1 MAESS
6 DYVDNLTK
14 TDVKLLIDNSLLEQ
28 EKRLS
33 KEFRDELDL
42 QTDKLI
48 NAVEKQNKLY
58 SDQIIA
64 LNKDVATL
72 NTVVENLKSK
82 VNGVR
87 LQVTV
92 VGTACATLGGL
103 LGFFIAQLAK

>member
-1 MAESS
+1 M
-6 DYVDNLTK
+6 DNLTK
-14 TDVKLLIDNSLLEQ
+14 TEVKLLIDNSLLEQ

-103 LGFFIAQLAK
+103 LGFFIAQLVK

>member
-1 MAESS
+1 MAGSS
-6 DYVDNLTK
+6 NVDNSLTK
-14 TDVKLLIDNSLLEQ
+14 TEVKLLIDNSLLEQ

-82 VNGVR
+82 VNGVH

-92 VGTACATLGGL
+92 VGTACATLGGFV
-103 LGFFIAQLAK
+103 GFLIAQLAK

>member
-1 MAESS
+1 MAESNS
-6 DYVDNLTK
+6 VDNLTK
-14 TDVKLLIDNSLLEQ
+14 TEVKLLIDNSLLEQ

>member
-1 MAESS
+1 MAGSS
-6 DYVDNLTK
+6 NVDNSLTK
-14 TDVKLLIDNSLLEQ
+14 TEVKLLIDNSLLEQ

-72 NTVVENLKSK
+72 NSVVENLKSK

>member
-1 MAESS
+1 MAESNS
-6 DYVDNLTK
+6 VDNLTK
-14 TDVKLLIDNSLLEQ
+14 TEVKLLIDNSLLEQ

-58 SDQIIA
+58 SDRIIA

>member
-1 MAESS
+1 MAGSN
-6 DYVDNLTK
+6 DNVDNLTK
-14 TDVKLLIDNSLLEQ
+14 TEVKLLIDNSLLEQ

-103 LGFFIAQLAK
+103 LGFFIAQLAR

>member
-14 TDVKLLIDNSLLEQ
+14 TEVKLLIDNSLLEQ